1 MEVFAHGLRG
11 LCLGLLL
18 TAAAGVATAQS
29 LPPGSCPQPRFTGK
43 APDEYY
49 GRANPVA
56 VTPQALSA
64 GEATY
69 AGDPRRVN
77 CATCHGKEGRGDGK
91 LADQFDP
98 RPRNFACA
106 DTIKGVPDGQLFW
119 IIRYGSPG
127 TSMPP
132 HKRLS
137 DEEIW
142 QVVHYIRALAK

>member
-1 MEVFAHGLRG
+1 V
-11 LCLGLLL
+11 
-18 TAAAGVATAQS
+18 
-29 LPPGSCPQPRFTGK
+29 
-43 APDEYY
+43 
-49 GRANPVA
+49 
-56 VTPQALSA
+56 
-64 GEATY
+64 
-69 AGDPRRVN
+69 GDPRRVS

-106 DTIKGVPDGQLFW
+106 DTIRGVPDGQLFW

-142 QVVHYIRALAK
+142 QVVHYIHALAK